1 MLMWAAAEVPA
12 VLSSAGVLVTSTYEN
27 LGLEVHLFSMFV
39 FGGFVLLRGRSIFGE
54 IRLKQKVDQVVFST
68 LSKLIDAEGAK
79 ALGFYVDYGLV
90 SKDPKRFDMILRKV
104 FVSGSDVIETHIVNE
119 LYRTSGV
126 PRDSGNPDF
135 ASAVSKVVAAARRI

>member
-1 MLMWAAAEVPA
+1 MLLWAAAEVPA

-39 FGGFVLLRGRSIFGE
+39 FGGFVLVRGRNIFGE
-54 IRLKQKVDQVVFST
+54 IRLKQMVDRVAYST
-68 LSKLIDAEGAK
+68 LSKLINAEGAN

-90 SKDPKRFDMILRKV
+90 SKDPKRFDMVLRKI
-104 FVSGSDVIETHIVNE
+104 FASGSDIIEKQIVDE

-126 PRDSGNPDF
+126 PRDNGRQDF
-135 ASAVSKVVAAARRI
+135 ASAVSKVAAAVKKI